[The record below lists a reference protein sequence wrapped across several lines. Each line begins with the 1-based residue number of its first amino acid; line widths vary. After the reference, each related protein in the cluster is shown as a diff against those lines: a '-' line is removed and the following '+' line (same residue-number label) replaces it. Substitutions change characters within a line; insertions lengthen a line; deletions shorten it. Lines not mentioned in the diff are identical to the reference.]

1 MSMNGLSWASIRQMV
16 APAVKAKTNG
26 KCYYC
31 GVNLDGVFDVEHLV
45 PQARGGTHALRNLVP
60 SCKPCNSE
68 KGAKSLEDWRDYKHM
83 LIACRDFRLPSFNA
97 RQVSWLRSQG
107 FEPYESVP
115 KPTFWFEMEREAHND
130 NIPATE
136 ISA

>member
-1 MSMNGLSWASIRQMV
+1 MKKQEKGKRGFGSAFCFTERSLCNILIIGESMSMNGLSWASIRQMV

-45 PQARGGTHALRNLVP
+45 PQARGGTHALKNLVP

-68 KGAKSLEDWRDYKHM
+68 KGQ
-83 LIACRDFRLPSFNA
+83 N
-97 RQVSWLRSQG
+97 RSKIG
-107 FEPYESVP
+107 AITS
-115 KPTFWFEMEREAHND
+115 
-130 NIPATE
+130 IC
-136 ISA
+136 